1 MIPLALQ
8 ERLKHAWNA
17 FRNKDPSDTT
27 VSEYEIPMDLGP
39 SYIDRPRGLRSFT
52 LSQRS
57 IIASIYN
64 KISLDAAAVKVEHVK
79 IDDAGRYSETM
90 NSSLNYILTEEANID
105 QTAFAFKQDIFYS
118 MLENGHVAVFPEN
131 TDVDVRFENTF
142 KMSTA
147 RAGRIIQWF
156 PKQVLVEG
164 WNSERSSTQ
173 QIYLPKSAVAIIEN
187 PFYSVMNEPNSILQ
201 RLIKKLN
208 QLDAIDDQSGSGKLD
223 LIIQLPYALKSELR
237 QQQAE
242 TRKKQLEE
250 QLENSKYG
258 IGYIDST
265 EHVTQLNRAVE
276 NNLMEQINYLTKLLY
291 SQLGL
296 TDEIM
301 NGLASEEVMQNYYK
315 RVIGAIL
322 EAFVQEISRKFLT
335 KTARSQKQRIMY
347 FNDPFRFTA
356 PEKMAE
362 IADKFTRNEVLE
374 ANYIR
379 TVMGIRPS
387 EDPKAD
393 ELRNANLSQPKWVE
407 DERYNNRQ
415 ETYDPEVEREE
426 SVLSDILGRNS

>member
-1 MIPLALQ
+1 MALQ

-17 FRNKDPSDTT
+17 FRNKDPSESFSNYDLP
-27 VSEYEIPMDLGP
+27 VDLGP
-39 SYIDRPRGLRSFT
+39 AYIDRPRVLRSYT

-79 IDDAGRYSETM
+79 VDEAGRYSETID
-90 NSSLNYILTEEANID
+90 SSLNYILTEEANID
-105 QTAFAFKQDIFYS
+105 QTAFAFKQDVFYS
-118 MLENGHVAVFPEN
+118 MLETGHVAIFPEN
-131 TDVDVRFENTF
+131 TDVDVRIKDSF
-142 KMSTA
+142 KMSSV
-147 RAGRIIQWF
+147 RAGKIVQWF

-164 WNSERSSTQ
+164 WNSERSTTQ

-258 IGYIDST
+258 IGYIDAT

-276 NNLMEQINYLTKLLY
+276 NNLMGQIEYLTKLLY

-296 TDEIM
+296 TDDIM
-301 NGLASEEVMQNYYK
+301 SGLASEEVMQNYYK

-335 KTARSQKQRIMY
+335 KTARSQNQRIMY

-356 PEKMAE
+356 PEKMAD
-362 IADKFTRNEVLE
+362 IADKFTRNEILE

-393 ELRNANLSQPKWVE
+393 ELHNANLSQPKWVE
-407 DERYNNRQ
+407 DERYNRQ
-415 ETYDPEVEREE
+415 DFPDLEREREE
-426 SVLSDILGRNS
+426 AALSEMLDQNS

>member
-1 MIPLALQ
+1 MALQ

-17 FRNKDPSDTT
+17 FRNKDPSESFSNYDLP
-27 VSEYEIPMDLGP
+27 VDLGP
-39 SYIDRPRGLRSFT
+39 AYIDRPRVLRSYT

-64 KISLDAAAVKVEHVK
+64 KISLDAAAVKVEHIKV
-79 IDDAGRYSETM
+79 DEAGRYSETID
-90 NSSLNYILTEEANID
+90 SSLNYILTEEANID
-105 QTAFAFKQDIFYS
+105 QTAFAFKQDVFYS
-118 MLENGHVAVFPEN
+118 MLETGHVAIFPEN
-131 TDVDVRFENTF
+131 TDVDVRIKDSF
-142 KMSTA
+142 KMSSV
-147 RAGRIIQWF
+147 RAGKIVQWF

-164 WNSERSSTQ
+164 WNSERSTTQ

-258 IGYIDST
+258 IGYIDAT

-276 NNLMEQINYLTKLLY
+276 NNLMGQIEYLTKLLY

-296 TDEIM
+296 TDDIM
-301 NGLASEEVMQNYYK
+301 SGLASEEVMQNYYK

-335 KTARSQKQRIMY
+335 KTARAQNQRIMY

-356 PEKMAE
+356 PEKMAD
-362 IADKFTRNEVLE
+362 IADKFTRNEILE

-393 ELRNANLSQPKWVE
+393 ELHNANLSQPKWVE
-407 DERYNNRQ
+407 DEKYNRQ
-415 ETYDPEVEREE
+415 DVPDLEREREE
-426 SVLSDILGRNS
+426 AALSEMLDQNS

>member
-1 MIPLALQ
+1 MALQ

-17 FRNKDPSDTT
+17 FRNKDPSESFSNYDLP
-27 VSEYEIPMDLGP
+27 VDLGP
-39 SYIDRPRGLRSFT
+39 AYIDRPRVLRSYT

-79 IDDAGRYSETM
+79 VDEAGRYSETVD
-90 NSSLNYILTEEANID
+90 SSLNYILTEEANID
-105 QTAFAFKQDIFYS
+105 QTAFAFKQDVFYS
-118 MLENGHVAVFPEN
+118 MLETGHVAIFPEN
-131 TDVDVRFENTF
+131 TDVDVRIKDSF
-142 KMSTA
+142 KMSSV
-147 RAGRIIQWF
+147 RAGKIVQWF

-164 WNSERSSTQ
+164 WNSERSTTQ

-258 IGYIDST
+258 IGYIDAT

-276 NNLMEQINYLTKLLY
+276 NNLMGQIEYLTKLLY

-296 TDEIM
+296 TDDIM
-301 NGLASEEVMQNYYK
+301 SGLASEEVMQNYYK

-335 KTARSQKQRIMY
+335 KTARAQNQRIMY

-356 PEKMAE
+356 PEKMAD
-362 IADKFTRNEVLE
+362 IADKFTRNEILE

-393 ELRNANLSQPKWVE
+393 ELHNANLSQPKWVE
-407 DERYNNRQ
+407 DERYNRQ
-415 ETYDPEVEREE
+415 DVPDLEREREE
-426 SVLSDILGRNS
+426 AALSEMLDQNS

>member
-1 MIPLALQ
+1 MALQ

-17 FRNKDPSDTT
+17 FRNKDPSESSSDYDLP
-27 VSEYEIPMDLGP
+27 VNLGP
-39 SYIDRPRGLRSFT
+39 AYIDRPRVLRSYT

-64 KISLDAAAVKVEHVK
+64 KISLDAASVKVEHVK
-79 IDDAGRYSETM
+79 VDEAGRYSETID
-90 NSSLNYILTEEANID
+90 SSLNYILTEEANID
-105 QTAFAFKQDIFYS
+105 QTAFAFKQDVFYS
-118 MLENGHVAVFPEN
+118 MLETGHVAIFPEN
-131 TDVDVRFENTF
+131 TDVDVRIKDSF
-142 KMSTA
+142 KMSSV
-147 RAGRIIQWF
+147 RAGKIVQWF

-164 WNSERSSTQ
+164 WNSERSTTQ

-258 IGYIDST
+258 IGYIDAT

-276 NNLMEQINYLTKLLY
+276 NNLMGQIEYLTKLLY

-296 TDEIM
+296 TDDIM
-301 NGLASEEVMQNYYK
+301 SGLASEEVMQNYYK

-335 KTARSQKQRIMY
+335 KTARSQNQRIMY

-356 PEKMAE
+356 PEKMAD
-362 IADKFTRNEVLE
+362 IADKFTRNEILE

-393 ELRNANLSQPKWVE
+393 ELHNANLSQPKWVE
-407 DERYNNRQ
+407 DERYNRQ
-415 ETYDPEVEREE
+415 DFPDLEREREE
-426 SVLSDILGRNS
+426 AALSEMLDQNS

>member
-1 MIPLALQ
+1 MALQ

-17 FRNKDPSDTT
+17 FRNKDPSE
-27 VSEYEIPMDLGP
+27 SFSNYDLPVDIGP
-39 SYIDRPRGLRSFT
+39 AYIDRPRVLRSYT

-79 IDDAGRYSETM
+79 VDEAGRYSETID
-90 NSSLNYILTEEANID
+90 SSLNYILTEEANID
-105 QTAFAFKQDIFYS
+105 QTAFAFKQDVFYS
-118 MLENGHVAVFPEN
+118 MLETGHVAIFPEN
-131 TDVDVRFENTF
+131 TDVDVRIKDSF
-142 KMSTA
+142 KMSSV
-147 RAGRIIQWF
+147 RAGKIVQWF

-164 WNSERSSTQ
+164 WNSERSTTQ

-258 IGYIDST
+258 IGYIDAT

-276 NNLMEQINYLTKLLY
+276 NNLMGQIEYLTKLLY

-296 TDEIM
+296 TDDIM
-301 NGLASEEVMQNYYK
+301 SGLASEEVMQNYYK

-335 KTARSQKQRIMY
+335 KTARSQNQRIMY

-356 PEKMAE
+356 PEKMAD
-362 IADKFTRNEVLE
+362 IADKFTRNEILE

-393 ELRNANLSQPKWVE
+393 ELHNANLSQPKWVE
-407 DERYNNRQ
+407 DERYNRQ
-415 ETYDPEVEREE
+415 DIPDLEREREE
-426 SVLSDILGRNS
+426 AALSEMLDQNS

>member
-1 MIPLALQ
+1 MALQ

-17 FRNKDPSDTT
+17 FRNKDPSESFSNYDLP
-27 VSEYEIPMDLGP
+27 VDLGP
-39 SYIDRPRGLRSFT
+39 AYIDRPRVLRSYT

-79 IDDAGRYSETM
+79 VDDAGRYSETID
-90 NSSLNYILTEEANID
+90 SSLNYILTEEANID
-105 QTAFAFKQDIFYS
+105 QTAFAFKQDVFYS
-118 MLENGHVAVFPEN
+118 MLETGHVAIFPEN
-131 TDVDVRFENTF
+131 TDVDVRIKDSF
-142 KMSTA
+142 KMSSV
-147 RAGRIIQWF
+147 RAGKIVQWF

-164 WNSERSSTQ
+164 WNSERSTTQ

-258 IGYIDST
+258 IGYIDAT

-276 NNLMEQINYLTKLLY
+276 NNLMGQIEYLTKLLY

-296 TDEIM
+296 TDDIM
-301 NGLASEEVMQNYYK
+301 SGLASEEVMQNYYK

-335 KTARSQKQRIMY
+335 KTARSQNQRIMY

-356 PEKMAE
+356 PEKMAD
-362 IADKFTRNEVLE
+362 IADKFTRNEILE

-393 ELRNANLSQPKWVE
+393 ELHNANLSQPKWVD
-407 DERYNNRQ
+407 DERYNRQ
-415 ETYDPEVEREE
+415 DIPDLEREREE
-426 SVLSDILGRNS
+426 AALSEMLDQNS

>member
-1 MIPLALQ
+1 VILLALQ

-17 FRNKDPSDTT
+17 FRNKDPSEQYSSNYDLP
-27 VSEYEIPMDLGP
+27 VDLGP
-39 SYIDRPRGLRSFT
+39 AYIDRPRVLRSYT

-64 KISLDAAAVKVEHVK
+64 KISLDAASVKVEHVK
-79 IDDAGRYSETM
+79 VDEAGRYSETIE
-90 NSSLNYILTEEANID
+90 SSLNYILTEEANID
-105 QTAFAFKQDIFYS
+105 QTAFAFKQDVFYS
-118 MLENGHVAVFPEN
+118 MLETGHVAIFPEN
-131 TDVDVRFENTF
+131 TDVDVRLKDSF
-142 KMSTA
+142 KMSTV
-147 RAGRIIQWF
+147 RAGKIVQWF

-164 WNSERSSTQ
+164 WNSDRSTTQ

-242 TRKKQLEE
+242 TRKRQLEE
-250 QLENSKYG
+250 QLENSKFG
-258 IGYIDST
+258 IGYIDAT

-276 NNLMEQINYLTKLLY
+276 NNLMGQIEYLTKLLY

-296 TDEIM
+296 TDDIM
-301 NGLASEEVMQNYYK
+301 SGLASEEVMQNYYK

-335 KTARSQKQRIMY
+335 KTARSQNQRIMY

-356 PEKMAE
+356 PEKMAD
-362 IADKFTRNEVLE
+362 IADKFTRNEILE

-393 ELRNANLSQPKWVE
+393 ELHNANLSQPKWVE
-407 DERYNNRQ
+407 DERNNRPDTQ
-415 ETYDPEVEREE
+415 DLEKEREE
-426 SVLSDILGRNS
+426 AALSEMLDQNS

>member
-1 MIPLALQ
+1 MALQ

-17 FRNKDPSDTT
+17 FRNKDPSEPFSNYDLP
-27 VSEYEIPMDLGP
+27 VDLGP
-39 SYIDRPRGLRSFT
+39 SYIDRPRVLRSYT

-64 KISLDAAAVKVEHVK
+64 KLSLDAASVKVEHVK
-79 IDDAGRYSETM
+79 VDDAGRYSETM

-105 QTAFAFKQDIFYS
+105 QTAFAFKQDVFYS
-118 MLENGHVAVFPEN
+118 MLETGHVAIFPEN
-131 TDVDVRFENTF
+131 TDVDVRIKESF
-142 KMSTA
+142 KMSTV
-147 RAGRIIQWF
+147 RAGKIVQWF

-164 WNSERSSTQ
+164 WNSDRSTTQ

-258 IGYIDST
+258 IGYIDAT

-276 NNLMEQINYLTKLLY
+276 NNLMGQIEYLTKLLY

-296 TDEIM
+296 TDDIM
-301 NGLASEEVMQNYYK
+301 SGLASEEVMQNYYK

-335 KTARSQKQRIMY
+335 KTARSQNQRIMY

-356 PEKMAE
+356 PEKMAD
-362 IADKFTRNEVLE
+362 IADKFTRNEILE

-393 ELRNANLSQPKWVE
+393 ELHNANLSQPKWVE
-407 DERYNNRQ
+407 DERYNRLDTQ
-415 ETYDPEVEREE
+415 DLERDREE
-426 SVLSDILGRNS
+426 AALSEMLDQNS

>member
-1 MIPLALQ
+1 MALQ
-8 ERLKHAWNA
+8 ARLKHAWNA
-17 FRNKDPSDTT
+17 FRNKDPSD
-27 VSEYEIPMDLGP
+27 SNPNYDLPIDLGP
-39 SYIDRPRGLRSFT
+39 SYIDRPRVLRSYT

-64 KISLDAAAVKVEHVK
+64 KLSLDAASVKVEHVK
-79 IDDAGRYSETM
+79 VDDAGRYSETID
-90 NSSLNYILTEEANID
+90 SSLNYILTEEANID
-105 QTAFAFKQDIFYS
+105 QTAFAFKQDVFYS
-118 MLENGHVAVFPEN
+118 MLETGHVAIFPEN
-131 TDVDVRFENTF
+131 TDVDVRLKDSF

-147 RAGRIIQWF
+147 RAGKILQWF

-164 WNSERSSTQ
+164 WNSDRSTTQ

-242 TRKKQLEE
+242 ARKKQLEE

-258 IGYIDST
+258 IGYIDAT

-276 NNLMEQINYLTKLLY
+276 NNLMAQIEYLTKLLY

-296 TDEIM
+296 TDDIM
-301 NGLASEEVMQNYYK
+301 SGLASEEVMQNYYK

-335 KTARSQKQRIMY
+335 KTARSQNQRIMY

-356 PEKMAE
+356 PEKMAD
-362 IADKFTRNEVLE
+362 IADKFTRNEILE

-393 ELRNANLSQPKWVE
+393 ELHNANLSQPKWVE
-407 DERYNNRQ
+407 DERYNRQ
-415 ETYDPEVEREE
+415 EDLDPERERE
-426 SVLSDILGRNS
+426 VAALSEMLDQNS

>member
-1 MIPLALQ
+1 MALQ

-17 FRNKDPSDTT
+17 FRNKDPSESSSDYDLP
-27 VSEYEIPMDLGP
+27 VDLGP
-39 SYIDRPRGLRSFT
+39 AYIDRPRVLRSYT

-64 KISLDAAAVKVEHVK
+64 KISLDAASVKVEHVK
-79 IDDAGRYSETM
+79 VDEAGRYSETM
-90 NSSLNYILTEEANID
+90 DSSLNYILTEEANID
-105 QTAFAFKQDIFYS
+105 QTAFAFKQDVFYS
-118 MLENGHVAVFPEN
+118 MLETGHVAIFPEN
-131 TDVDVRFENTF
+131 TDVDVRIKDSF
-142 KMSTA
+142 KMSSV
-147 RAGRIIQWF
+147 RAGKIVQWF

-164 WNSERSSTQ
+164 WNSERSTTQ

-258 IGYIDST
+258 IGYIDAT

-276 NNLMEQINYLTKLLY
+276 NNLMGQIEYLTKLLY

-296 TDEIM
+296 TDDIM
-301 NGLASEEVMQNYYK
+301 SGLASEEVMQNYYK

-335 KTARSQKQRIMY
+335 KTARSQNQRIMY

-356 PEKMAE
+356 PEKMAD
-362 IADKFTRNEVLE
+362 IADKFTRNEILE

-393 ELRNANLSQPKWVE
+393 ELHNANLSQPKWVE
-407 DERYNNRQ
+407 DERYNRQ
-415 ETYDPEVEREE
+415 DFPDLEREREE
-426 SVLSDILGRNS
+426 AALSEMLDQNS

>member
-1 MIPLALQ
+1 MILLALQ

-17 FRNKDPSDTT
+17 FRNKDPSEQYSSNYDLP
-27 VSEYEIPMDLGP
+27 VDLGP
-39 SYIDRPRGLRSFT
+39 AYIDRPRVLRSYT

-64 KISLDAAAVKVEHVK
+64 KISLDAASVKVEHVK
-79 IDDAGRYSETM
+79 VDEAGRYSETIE
-90 NSSLNYILTEEANID
+90 SSLNYILTEEANID
-105 QTAFAFKQDIFYS
+105 QTAFAFKQDVFYS
-118 MLENGHVAVFPEN
+118 MLETGHVAIFPEN
-131 TDVDVRFENTF
+131 TDVDVRLKDSF
-142 KMSTA
+142 KMSTV
-147 RAGRIIQWF
+147 RAGKIVQWF

-164 WNSERSSTQ
+164 WNSDRSTTQ

-242 TRKKQLEE
+242 TRKRQLEE
-250 QLENSKYG
+250 QLENSKFG
-258 IGYIDST
+258 IGYIDAT

-276 NNLMEQINYLTKLLY
+276 NNLMGQIEYLTKLLY

-296 TDEIM
+296 TDDIM
-301 NGLASEEVMQNYYK
+301 SGLASEEVMQNYYK

-335 KTARSQKQRIMY
+335 KTARSQNQRIMY

-356 PEKMAE
+356 PEKMAD
-362 IADKFTRNEVLE
+362 IADKFTRNEILE

-393 ELRNANLSQPKWVE
+393 ELHNANLSQPKWVE
-407 DERYNNRQ
+407 DERNNRPDTQ
-415 ETYDPEVEREE
+415 DLEKEREE
-426 SVLSDILGRNS
+426 AALSEMLDQNS

>member
-1 MIPLALQ
+1 MALQ

-17 FRNKDPSDTT
+17 FRNKDPSESFSNYDLP
-27 VSEYEIPMDLGP
+27 VDLGP
-39 SYIDRPRGLRSFT
+39 AYIDRPRVLRSYT

-79 IDDAGRYSETM
+79 VDEAGRYSETID
-90 NSSLNYILTEEANID
+90 SSLNYILTEEANID
-105 QTAFAFKQDIFYS
+105 QTAFAFKQDVFYS
-118 MLENGHVAVFPEN
+118 MLETGHVAIFPEN
-131 TDVDVRFENTF
+131 TDVDVRIKDSF
-142 KMSTA
+142 KMSSV
-147 RAGRIIQWF
+147 RAGKIVQWF

-164 WNSERSSTQ
+164 WNSERSTTQ

-258 IGYIDST
+258 IGYIDAT

-276 NNLMEQINYLTKLLY
+276 NNLMGQIEYLTKLLY

-296 TDEIM
+296 TDDIM
-301 NGLASEEVMQNYYK
+301 SGLASEEVMQNYYK

-335 KTARSQKQRIMY
+335 KTARSQNQRIMY

-356 PEKMAE
+356 PEKMAD
-362 IADKFTRNEVLE
+362 IADKFTRNEILE

-393 ELRNANLSQPKWVE
+393 ELHNANLSQPKWVE
-407 DERYNNRQ
+407 DERYNRQ
-415 ETYDPEVEREE
+415 DIPDLEREREE
-426 SVLSDILGRNS
+426 AALSEMLDQNS

>member
-1 MIPLALQ
+1 MALQ

-17 FRNKDPSDTT
+17 FRNKDPSEQYSSNYDLP
-27 VSEYEIPMDLGP
+27 VDLGP
-39 SYIDRPRGLRSFT
+39 AYIDRPRVLRSYT

-64 KISLDAAAVKVEHVK
+64 KISLDAASVKVEHVK
-79 IDDAGRYSETM
+79 VDEAGRYSETIE
-90 NSSLNYILTEEANID
+90 SSLNYILTEEANID
-105 QTAFAFKQDIFYS
+105 QTAFAFKQDVFYS
-118 MLENGHVAVFPEN
+118 MLETGHVAIFPEN
-131 TDVDVRFENTF
+131 TDVDVRLKDSF
-142 KMSTA
+142 KMSTV
-147 RAGRIIQWF
+147 RAGKIVQWF

-164 WNSERSSTQ
+164 WNSDRSTTQ

-242 TRKKQLEE
+242 TRKRQLEE
-250 QLENSKYG
+250 QLENSKFG
-258 IGYIDST
+258 IGYIDAT

-276 NNLMEQINYLTKLLY
+276 NNLMGQIEYLTKLLY

-296 TDEIM
+296 TDDIM
-301 NGLASEEVMQNYYK
+301 SGLASEEVMQNYYK

-335 KTARSQKQRIMY
+335 KTARSQNQRIMY

-356 PEKMAE
+356 PEKMAD
-362 IADKFTRNEVLE
+362 IADKFTRNEILE

-393 ELRNANLSQPKWVE
+393 ELHNANLSQPKWVE
-407 DERYNNRQ
+407 DERNNRPDTQ
-415 ETYDPEVEREE
+415 DLEKEREE
-426 SVLSDILGRNS
+426 AALSEMLDQNS

>member
-1 MIPLALQ
+1 MALQ
-8 ERLKHAWNA
+8 ARLKHAWNA
-17 FRNKDPSDTT
+17 FRNKDPSD
-27 VSEYEIPMDLGP
+27 VNPNYDLPVDLGP
-39 SYIDRPRGLRSFT
+39 SYIDRPRVLRSYT

-64 KISLDAAAVKVEHVK
+64 KLSLDAASVKVEHVK
-79 IDDAGRYSETM
+79 VDNAGRYSETID
-90 NSSLNYILTEEANID
+90 SSLNYILTEEANID
-105 QTAFAFKQDIFYS
+105 QTAFAFKQDVFYS
-118 MLENGHVAVFPEN
+118 MLETGHVAIFPEN
-131 TDVDVRFENTF
+131 TDVDVRFKDSF

-147 RAGRIIQWF
+147 RAGKILQWF

-164 WNSERSSTQ
+164 WNSDRSTTQ

-242 TRKKQLEE
+242 ARKKQLEE
-250 QLENSKYG
+250 QLENSKFG
-258 IGYIDST
+258 IGYIDAT

-276 NNLMEQINYLTKLLY
+276 NNLMAQIEYLTKLLY

-296 TDEIM
+296 TDDIM
-301 NGLASEEVMQNYYK
+301 SGLASEEVMQNYYK

-335 KTARSQKQRIMY
+335 KTARSQNQRIMY

-356 PEKMAE
+356 PEKMAD
-362 IADKFTRNEVLE
+362 IADKFTRNEILE

-393 ELRNANLSQPKWVE
+393 ELHNANLSQPKWVE
-407 DERYNNRQ
+407 DERYNRQ
-415 ETYDPEVEREE
+415 DDSDLEREREVET
-426 SVLSDILGRNS
+426 LSEMLDQNS

>member
-1 MIPLALQ
+1 MALQ

-17 FRNKDPSDTT
+17 FRNKDPSEPFPNYDLP
-27 VSEYEIPMDLGP
+27 VDLGP
-39 SYIDRPRGLRSFT
+39 AYIDRPRVLRSYT

-79 IDDAGRYSETM
+79 VDEAGRYSETVD
-90 NSSLNYILTEEANID
+90 SSLNYILTEEANID
-105 QTAFAFKQDIFYS
+105 QTAFAFKQDVFYS
-118 MLENGHVAVFPEN
+118 MLETGHVAIFPEN
-131 TDVDVRFENTF
+131 TDVDVRIKDSF
-142 KMSTA
+142 KMSSV
-147 RAGRIIQWF
+147 RAGKIIQWF

-164 WNSERSSTQ
+164 WNSERSTTQ

-258 IGYIDST
+258 IGYIDAT

-276 NNLMEQINYLTKLLY
+276 NNLMGQIEYLTKLLY

-296 TDEIM
+296 TDDIM
-301 NGLASEEVMQNYYK
+301 SGLASEEVMQNYYK

-335 KTARSQKQRIMY
+335 KTARSQNQRIMY

-356 PEKMAE
+356 PEKMAD
-362 IADKFTRNEVLE
+362 IADKFTRNEILE

-393 ELRNANLSQPKWVE
+393 ELHNANLSQPKWVE
-407 DERYNNRQ
+407 DERYSNRLDTQ
-415 ETYDPEVEREE
+415 DLEREREE
-426 SVLSDILGRNS
+426 AALSEMLDQNS

>member
-1 MIPLALQ
+1 MALQ

-17 FRNKDPSDTT
+17 FRNKDPSEQYSSNYDLP
-27 VSEYEIPMDLGP
+27 VDLGP
-39 SYIDRPRGLRSFT
+39 AYIDRPRVLRSYT

-64 KISLDAAAVKVEHVK
+64 KISLDAASVKVEHVK
-79 IDDAGRYSETM
+79 VDEAGRYSETIE
-90 NSSLNYILTEEANID
+90 SSLNYILTEEANID
-105 QTAFAFKQDIFYS
+105 QTAFAFKQDVFYS
-118 MLENGHVAVFPEN
+118 MLETGHVAIFPEN
-131 TDVDVRFENTF
+131 TDVDVRLKDSF
-142 KMSTA
+142 KMSTV
-147 RAGRIIQWF
+147 RAGKIVQWF

-164 WNSERSSTQ
+164 WNSDRSTTQ

-242 TRKKQLEE
+242 TRKRQLEE
-250 QLENSKYG
+250 QLENSKFG
-258 IGYIDST
+258 IGYIDAT

-276 NNLMEQINYLTKLLY
+276 NNLMGQIEYLTKLLY

-296 TDEIM
+296 TDDIM
-301 NGLASEEVMQNYYK
+301 SGLASEEVMQNYYK

-335 KTARSQKQRIMY
+335 KTARSQNQRIMY

-356 PEKMAE
+356 PEKMAD
-362 IADKFTRNEVLE
+362 IADKFTRNEILE

-393 ELRNANLSQPKWVE
+393 ELHNANLSQPKWVD
-407 DERYNNRQ
+407 DERNNRQ
-415 ETYDPEVEREE
+415 DSQNLEREREE
-426 SVLSDILGRNS
+426 TALSEMLDQNS

>member
-1 MIPLALQ
+1 MILLALQ

-17 FRNKDPSDTT
+17 FRNKDPSESSSDYDLP
-27 VSEYEIPMDLGP
+27 VNLGP
-39 SYIDRPRGLRSFT
+39 AYIDRPRVLRSYT

-64 KISLDAAAVKVEHVK
+64 KISLDAASVKVEHVK
-79 IDDAGRYSETM
+79 VDEAGRYSETM
-90 NSSLNYILTEEANID
+90 DSSLNYILTEEANID
-105 QTAFAFKQDIFYS
+105 QTAFAFKQDVFYS
-118 MLENGHVAVFPEN
+118 MLETGHVAIFPEN
-131 TDVDVRFENTF
+131 TDVDVRIKDSF
-142 KMSTA
+142 KMSSV
-147 RAGRIIQWF
+147 RAGKIVQWF

-164 WNSERSSTQ
+164 WNSERSTTQ

-258 IGYIDST
+258 IGYIDAT

-276 NNLMEQINYLTKLLY
+276 NNLMGQIEYLTKLLY

-296 TDEIM
+296 TDDIM
-301 NGLASEEVMQNYYK
+301 SGLASEEVMQNYYK

-335 KTARSQKQRIMY
+335 KTARSQNQRIMY

-356 PEKMAE
+356 PEKMAD
-362 IADKFTRNEVLE
+362 IADKFTRNEILE

-393 ELRNANLSQPKWVE
+393 ELHNANLSQPKWVE
-407 DERYNNRQ
+407 DERYNRQ
-415 ETYDPEVEREE
+415 DFPDLEREREE
-426 SVLSDILGRNS
+426 AALSEMLDQNS

>member
-1 MIPLALQ
+1 MALQ

-17 FRNKDPSDTT
+17 FRNKDPSEQYSSNYDLP
-27 VSEYEIPMDLGP
+27 VDLGP
-39 SYIDRPRGLRSFT
+39 AYIDRPRVLRSYT

-64 KISLDAAAVKVEHVK
+64 KISLDAASVKVEHVK
-79 IDDAGRYSETM
+79 VDEAGRYSETIE
-90 NSSLNYILTEEANID
+90 SSLNYILTEEANID
-105 QTAFAFKQDIFYS
+105 QTAFAFKQDVFYS
-118 MLENGHVAVFPEN
+118 MLETGHVAIFPEN
-131 TDVDVRFENTF
+131 TDVDVRLKDSF
-142 KMSTA
+142 KMSTV
-147 RAGRIIQWF
+147 RAGKIVQWF

-164 WNSERSSTQ
+164 WNSDRSTTQ

-242 TRKKQLEE
+242 TRKRQLEE
-250 QLENSKYG
+250 QLENSKFG
-258 IGYIDST
+258 IGYIDAT

-276 NNLMEQINYLTKLLY
+276 NNLMGQIEYLTKLLY

-296 TDEIM
+296 TDDIM
-301 NGLASEEVMQNYYK
+301 SGLASEEVMQNYYK

-335 KTARSQKQRIMY
+335 KTARSQNQRIMY

-356 PEKMAE
+356 PEKMAD
-362 IADKFTRNEVLE
+362 IADKFTRNEILE

-393 ELRNANLSQPKWVE
+393 ELHNANLSQPKWVE
-407 DERYNNRQ
+407 DERNNRPDAQ
-415 ETYDPEVEREE
+415 DLEKEREE
-426 SVLSDILGRNS
+426 AALSEMLDQNS